1 MYTNAKI
8 RTYPEGIYLLKV
20 NLFKVNKKKHR
31 NDLIDMKTLKVQP
44 CKLYNNQYITAST
57 QTTNT
62 EIVAFAALLIFKLLS
77 HKVLFIKEKTI
88 ETVKK

>member
-1 MYTNAKI
+1 
-8 RTYPEGIYLLKV
+8 
-20 NLFKVNKKKHR
+20 
-31 NDLIDMKTLKVQP
+31 MKTLKVQP

-62 EIVAFAALLIFKLLS
+62 DIVAFAALLIFKLLS